1 MVEKEQQWPGPQ
13 GGARWQT
20 VQHVQSQV
28 EATHSGRGKK
38 HASRLVTVTIDTNV
52 IELYRYRGS
61 SLTIILHE
69 DYRLIMDKVVSAE
82 SRLRVWGSKVYMDV
96 NGMLRTTIVSE
107 IRPAKRTWV

>member
-28 EATHSGRGKK
+28 EATHSGRGRK

-61 SLTIILHE
+61 SLTIILQGGVRRKPSEGLGLQGLH
-69 DYRLIMDKVVSAE
+69 
-82 SRLRVWGSKVYMDV
+82 V
-96 NGMLRTTIVSE
+96 NGKLRTTIVTES
-107 IRPAKRTWV
+107 RPAKRTWV